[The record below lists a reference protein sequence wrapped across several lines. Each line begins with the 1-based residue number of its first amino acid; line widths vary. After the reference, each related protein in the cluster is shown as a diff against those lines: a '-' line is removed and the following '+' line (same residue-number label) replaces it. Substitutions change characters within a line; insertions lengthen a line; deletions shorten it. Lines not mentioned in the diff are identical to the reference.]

1 MQTIYHLDAET
12 FARLDSTLTRL
23 YGHGEILTPDA
34 RRDLAH
40 QLGLVRDTIASCAE
54 QIADETHPANTHA

>member
-12 FARLDSTLTRL
+12 F
-23 YGHGEILTPDA
+23 A

-54 QIADETHPANTHA
+54 QIADKTHPANNHA